1 MLEVRGATK
10 SYSVQNLKEL
20 LLLRAPRQVPALHD
34 VSLEIRPGQVAAL
47 LGPNGAGKT
56 TLVNIICDLTRA
68 DAGSVKVAGFPV
80 PERSLE
86 AQRCL
91 GLVTTNDR
99 SFFWR
104 LTARQNLEFFAALQ
118 GLPRRVA
125 RERSQQLLVQFGLE
139 APADRLFYTYSAG
152 MKKRLGLARALLHDP
167 ALLLMDEP
175 TNGLDAE
182 AAEDLLALVKREVR
196 ASGKAVLWATHR
208 AEEVDRLCD
217 RVIVLTDGCVRF
229 DGTIHDFRELS
240 RRRSAFVIQLKGSDD
255 QRERIRAL
263 AHAHGG
269 QLGEPGPDGCF
280 ELIGTGDEGQQSCL
294 LQAVLET
301 GALVL
306 ALERSAD
313 PLHHVFKHLA
323 ASEKTAAVGE
333 DAS

>member
-1 MLEVRGATK
+1 MLDVRGATK

-20 LLLRAPRQVPALHD
+20 LLLRAPRKIPALHD
-34 VSLEIRPGQVAAL
+34 VSLEVRPGQVTAL

-68 DAGSVKVAGFPV
+68 DAGSVTVAGHPV
-80 PERSLE
+80 PERSIE

-104 LTARQNLEFFAALQ
+104 LTGRQNLEFFAALQ
-118 GLPRRVA
+118 GLPRRLA
-125 RERSQQLLVQFGLE
+125 RERSQRLLEQFGLG
-139 APADRLFYTYSAG
+139 APADRVFYTYSAG

-182 AAEDLLALVKREVR
+182 AAEDLLTLVRREVG
-196 ASGKAVLWATHR
+196 ASAKAVLWATHR

-217 RVIVLTDGCVRF
+217 RVVILTGGRVRF
-229 DGTIHDFRELS
+229 DGTIHEFREFS
-240 RRRSAFVIQLKGSDD
+240 RRRAGFVLQLKGSDD
-255 QRERIRAL
+255 QRERIRGL
-263 AHAHGG
+263 ARAQGG
-269 QLGEPGPDGCF
+269 QLGEPGPDGSF
-280 ELIGTGDEGQQSCL
+280 ELIGIGDEGQQSCL

-306 ALERSAD
+306 ALERTAD
-313 PLHHVFKHLA
+313 PLHEVFKQLA
-323 ASEKTAAVGE
+323 SSEKTAAVAG